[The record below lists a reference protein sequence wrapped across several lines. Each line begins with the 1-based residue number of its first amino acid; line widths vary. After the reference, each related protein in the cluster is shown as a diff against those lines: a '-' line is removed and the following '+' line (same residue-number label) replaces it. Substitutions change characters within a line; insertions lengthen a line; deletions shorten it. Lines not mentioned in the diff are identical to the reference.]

1 MGLCRF
7 SIVPAQTV
15 QTERPARFGRVVS
28 VRAAS
33 PFSGVESVT
42 MEMGTNGIVI
52 EMWWSGDGLMRLP
65 ARTPVYAVRLLAG
78 LVPLSVLVAASV
90 SGKQPA
96 PGVPTAPAPAV
107 RGHTAKYQ
115 NPLPA
120 PAAVPAN
127 KNGNDKYP
135 ETGPELTL
143 GECIAIALEN
153 QPSLKAVK
161 ASTEATERGYKAL
174 TNFGTVGTIISPD
187 LEIRKQQAKRGLMA
201 TSAEYQKLHNEVVQD
216 VTRLYYTAVYAKQQQ
231 QLAENIVLRLDLLV
245 KVGRKLLEETKDPKQ
260 LEGFNTLKLRIM
272 ENGLLEAKKL
282 YAQATLGRQKAL
294 AGLRE
299 VMGVDGRT
307 FAFRIKDEGLPVM
320 KQNVELTKDRVVE
333 LALERRPELVLAAAG
348 VDAFRL
354 EVYAQGRI
362 PFKRVVP
369 TLASGKDIHSTEIP
383 HTVRTSTD
391 YRPGGI
397 IPEMPTQLVG
407 SKYDRVCRAMAFA
420 QRAEAVYEKAR
431 NLIIV
436 EAEGTFFDFELA
448 SERLTLAKQ
457 QFELSKDI
465 QQKAR
470 DAADATKA
478 KDQLVQAEV
487 VAAKAQSDYVLA
499 VHEYL
504 LALAALERI
513 TAGGIRPEFPGR

>member
-1 MGLCRF
+1 
-7 SIVPAQTV
+7 
-15 QTERPARFGRVVS
+15 
-28 VRAAS
+28 
-33 PFSGVESVT
+33 
-42 MEMGTNGIVI
+42 
-52 EMWWSGDGLMRLP
+52 MRLP
-65 ARTPVYAVRLLAG
+65 ARTPTSVVRLLAG
-78 LVPLSVLVAASV
+78 VVPLSVLAVAV
-90 SGKQPA
+90 SAKQPFGTG
-96 PGVPTAPAPAV
+96 PSVPPPVPWVHGDRV
-107 RGHTAKYQ
+107 RVQ

-120 PAAVPAN
+120 PAPLGAGGQ
-127 KNGNDKYP
+127 KNGDKNGDKNG
-135 ETGPELTL
+135 ETGPELTV
-143 GECIAIALEN
+143 GECIAVALER

-161 ASTEATERGYKAL
+161 ESTAATEAGYRAL
-174 TNFGTVGTIISPD
+174 TNFGTVGTIVSPD

-216 VTRLYYTAVYAKQQQ
+216 VIRLYYTAVYARQQKE
-231 QLAENIVLRLDLLV
+231 LADRTVLRLEFLV
-245 KVGRKLLEETKDPKQ
+245 DVGRVLLETEKDPTR
-260 LEGFNTLKLRIM
+260 LEGFNALKLQMMR
-272 ENGLLEAKKL
+272 NGLLEARKL
-282 YAQATLGRQKAL
+282 QSTATIGRQKAL

-307 FAFRIKDEGLPVM
+307 FPFRIKDDELPLM
-320 KQNVELTKDRVVE
+320 KQSVALERDRVVE

-369 TLASGKDIHSTEIP
+369 TLASGADIHAKEIP
-383 HTVRTSTD
+383 PTIRTATE

-397 IPEMPTQLVG
+397 LPEMPTQLVG

-436 EAEGTFFDFELA
+436 EAEGTFHDFELA
-448 SERLTLAKQ
+448 SERLTFAKQ
-457 QFELSKDI
+457 QYELSKDI
-465 QQKAR
+465 QQRAR
-470 DAADATKA
+470 DAQETTKA

-487 VAAKAQSDYVLA
+487 VAAKAQSDYVQA

-504 LALAALERI
+504 LALAALERV
-513 TAGGIRPEFPGR
+513 TAGGVRPSFPGR